1 MGDLLCGEGNGLNF
15 TINGN
20 VHPWYYLF
28 ANEIYLQWNDFV
40 QIIEVFTLCK
50 NARVL

>member
-1 MGDLLCGEGNGLNF
+1 MGDLLCGEGNSLNF

-40 QIIEVFTLCK
+40 QIVEVFTLCK